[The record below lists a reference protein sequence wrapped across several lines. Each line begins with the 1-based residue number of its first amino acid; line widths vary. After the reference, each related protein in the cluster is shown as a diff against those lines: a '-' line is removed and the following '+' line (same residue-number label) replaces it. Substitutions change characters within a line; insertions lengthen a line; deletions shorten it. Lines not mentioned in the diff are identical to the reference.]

1 LKITRYQI
9 PASEYQIQNQQL
21 NLKIGLNQADASL
34 QTSDLNLL
42 ELPSQL
48 KAAQD
53 IYQQKLAQ
61 YKAGIISLI
70 DLTNASFVLYRS
82 QTDYLDV
89 VTDWYLAQLGKA
101 AFAGSLDQFI
111 QTIK

>member
-1 LKITRYQI
+1 M
-9 PASEYQIQNQQL
+9 S
-21 NLKIGLNQADASL
+21 QATSAL
-34 QTSDLNLL
+34 ETSDANLL

-53 IYQQKLAQ
+53 IYQQKMAQ

-101 AFAGSLDQFI
+101 AYAGSLEQFI